1 MTPPRASDAPGLYD
15 LMQSLRIE
23 LLGRMDKHGERLV
36 ALGFKFDEL
45 VRQNQDLK
53 DRVLRIEIEREKE
66 EEGFERTRT
75 NDRRISAVIGTSAA
89 VIWQI
94 AKEAW
99 TFYRHQ
105 AG

>member
-1 MTPPRASDAPGLYD
+1 MTPPRATDAPGLYE
-15 LMQSLRIE
+15 LMQALRVE

-36 ALGFKFDEL
+36 ALGFKFDQL
-45 VRQNQDLK
+45 AQQNQELK
-53 DRVLRIEIEREKE
+53 DRVREIEIERKHEDE
-66 EEGFERTRT
+66 DRERERTT
-75 NDRRISAVIGTSAA
+75 DRRVSAVIGTSAA

-99 TFYRHQ
+99 IFYRHS